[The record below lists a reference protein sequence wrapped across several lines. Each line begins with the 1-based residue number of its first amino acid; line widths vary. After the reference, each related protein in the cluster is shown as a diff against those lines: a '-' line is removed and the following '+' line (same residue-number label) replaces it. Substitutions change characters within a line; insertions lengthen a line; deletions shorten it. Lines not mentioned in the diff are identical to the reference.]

1 MAKGKKKSVDVR
13 SKKDIAEFENLLSTG
28 PITIV
33 LVYADW
39 CGHCQ
44 NFKKEIWND
53 LQNMPNKK
61 VNLASVHYDQL
72 PNTSQRD
79 AKINGYPS
87 LLVIGNDGKPASF
100 NVNGEVT
107 NALPDS
113 RNKEMLE
120 TMVTTEPVNIV
131 NTLEKNN
138 VNVNEVTTLN
148 FQPETL
154 EKRNEM
160 NNVLTENINS
170 PLPPNTTEDRIT
182 LNNYRVNNEPTQLNE
197 TEEKQKG
204 GSLLRILMKLAQQ
217 TAPAAALL
225 GAAAY
230 RSKGK
235 SRKNKKSKK
244 RTTRRR

>member
-13 SKKDIAEFENLLSTG
+13 SKKDVGDFEKILSKG

-44 NFKKEIWND
+44 NFKKDIWTD
-53 LQNMPNKK
+53 LENLPNKK

-100 NVNGEVT
+100 NVDGEVT

-120 TMVTTEPVNIV
+120 TMVTADPTNID
-131 NTLEKNN
+131 NTLKTNN
-138 VNVNEVTTLN
+138 ININEPSTIN
-148 FQPETL
+148 FRPETL
-154 EKRNEM
+154 EKREQV
-160 NNVLTENINS
+160 NNTL
-170 PLPPNTTEDRIT
+170 LPPNTTEDRVTLNTNNSLI
-182 LNNYRVNNEPTQLNE
+182 LNNYKGNNSMTE
-197 TEEKQKG
+197 TKQKG
-204 GSLLRILMKLAQQ
+204 GTLLQTLMRLAEQ
-217 TAPAAALL
+217 TAPAALLL

-230 RSKGK
+230 RNKRKTRK
-235 SRKNKKSKK
+235 SKKSKK
-244 RTTRRR
+244 RGTRRA

>member
-13 SKKDIAEFENLLSTG
+13 SKKDVVDFEKILSKG

-44 NFKKEIWND
+44 NFKKDIWTD
-53 LQNMPNKK
+53 LENLPNKK

-100 NVNGEVT
+100 NVDGEVT

-120 TMVTTEPVNIV
+120 TMVTADPTNIG
-131 NTLEKNN
+131 NTLKTNN
-138 VNVNEVTTLN
+138 ININDPSTIN
-148 FQPETL
+148 FRPETL
-154 EKRNEM
+154 EKREEV
-160 NNVLTENINS
+160 NNTL
-170 PLPPNTTEDRIT
+170 LPPNTTADRVTLNTNNQYT
-182 LNNYRVNNEPTQLNE
+182 LNNYKGNNSMTE
-197 TEEKQKG
+197 TKQKG
-204 GSLLRILMKLAQQ
+204 GALLQTLMRLAEQ
-217 TAPAAALL
+217 TAPAALLL

-230 RSKGK
+230 RNKRKTRK
-235 SRKNKKSKK
+235 SKKSKK
-244 RTTRRR
+244 RGTRRA